1 MKAGRKLVAVA
12 ALVAAISA
20 PGTARAEGSGAVL
33 ETIWTEDG
41 PRVLLAGVGVG
52 TSYERAASRLGG
64 SEVGRFFGTEAP
76 LTREFRLE
84 GIPCELLVLF
94 DGGRVSEV
102 TFWCRGGREELA
114 ELGAGI
120 AAALEGIEGE
130 ISDEGI
136 SWFHDGD
143 VLGFLAAREE
153 DGERVLAFS
162 LRK

>member
-1 MKAGRKLVAVA
+1 MRMKRVAVA
-12 ALVAAISA
+12 ALVAAISG
-20 PGTARAEGSGAVL
+20 PGAVRAEGSGAVL
-33 ETIWTEDG
+33 ETIWTEEG

-52 TSYERAASRLGG
+52 TAYERAVSRLGG
-64 SEVGRFFGTEAP
+64 DAVGRFFGTEAP
-76 LTREFRLE
+76 LTREFRVD

-94 DGGRVSEV
+94 DEGRVSDM

-130 ISDEGI
+130 ISEEGI
-136 SWFHDGD
+136 SWFHGGD
-143 VLGFLAAREE
+143 VLGFLAVREE